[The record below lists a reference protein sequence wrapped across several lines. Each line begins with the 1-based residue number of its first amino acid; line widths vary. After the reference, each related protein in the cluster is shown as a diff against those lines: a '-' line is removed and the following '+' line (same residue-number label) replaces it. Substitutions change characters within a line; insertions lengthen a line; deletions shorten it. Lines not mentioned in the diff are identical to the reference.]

1 MKLETFAATDRGQL
15 RSNNE
20 DTYLVLAHQG
30 VFAVADGMG
39 GHAAGEVASRL
50 AIDSVAQLP
59 VSGEIDLPDLREL
72 LTGAVTRANQTIN
85 EDGQRVLAHAGM
97 GTTLTALSFTPDL
110 HTAVLA
116 HVGDSRA
123 YRLRAGHLEQVT
135 RDHTWVQEQIDSG
148 ALAPAQARSHHYA
161 GVLTRA
167 LGTQEDVVVD
177 TVELPVKAGD
187 VYLLCSDGLSG
198 MLTDRRIE
206 EILLGGG
213 GLQDLANQ
221 LIGEANALGGR
232 DNITVVLVR
241 VSGE

>member
-1 MKLETFAATDRGQL
+1 MKLESFAATDRGQL

-20 DTYLVLAHQG
+20 DTYLVRAHQG

-59 VSGEIDLPDLREL
+59 VSVEIGLPELRRL
-72 LTGAVTRANQTIN
+72 LTAAVTRANQTIN
-85 EDGQRVLAHAGM
+85 EDGQRDQAHAGM
-97 GTTLTALSFTPDL
+97 GTTLTALGFTPDL
-110 HTAVLA
+110 NTAVLA

-123 YRLRAGHLEQVT
+123 YRLRAGRLEQIT

-148 ALAPAQARSHHYA
+148 ALAPAQARSHQYA

-167 LGTQEDVVVD
+167 LGTQEDVDVD
-177 TVELPVKAGD
+177 TVELPVEPGD
-187 VYLLCSDGLSG
+187 LYLLCSDGLSG
-198 MLTDRRIE
+198 MLSDGRIE
-206 EILLGGG
+206 EIVSSGSTLPA
-213 GLQDLANQ
+213 LANQ
-221 LIGEANALGGR
+221 LIAEANDSGGR

-241 VSGE
+241 VLE